1 MLGKSFLTALK
12 VSISIEKSRFGML
25 VMEICCCNIYDF
37 SNSKFQKTEIFGIFK
52 FQISQNFPISAGI
65 SKKFA
70 KIFNFSKNLREFP
83 KICHRFSIS
92 KISEIHFLRPRYCFG
107 KDSFEFYN
115 GKPFRGNILD
125 SKNVSQIFWK

>member
-52 FQISQNFPISAGI
+52 FPI
-65 SKKFA
+65 
-70 KIFNFSKNLREFP
+70 FP
-83 KICHRFSIS
+83 KIS
-92 KISEIHFLRPRYCFG
+92 
-107 KDSFEFYN
+107 N
-115 GKPFRGNILD
+115 FRGNFQKICQD
-125 SKNVSQIFWK
+125 F